1 MCDDDSDIS
10 GIPLLVP
17 FCILISKEK
26 NMQTLE
32 FALTCHRI
40 GKISMKNEGSDFAIL
55 PASLKPQK
63 PNVLGYY
70 IFKITS
76 DLSSR
81 WTYCRVVEWTEGDR
95 DCYLPTVICLF
106 INEPYL

>member
-1 MCDDDSDIS
+1 
-10 GIPLLVP
+10 
-17 FCILISKEK
+17 
-26 NMQTLE
+26 
-32 FALTCHRI
+32 
-40 GKISMKNEGSDFAIL
+40 MKNEGSDFAIL

-106 INEPYL
+106 INEPYLQWMMNYLHIPDHCVAKFTYDHFSIKKVIVSV

>member
-1 MCDDDSDIS
+1 
-10 GIPLLVP
+10 
-17 FCILISKEK
+17 
-26 NMQTLE
+26 
-32 FALTCHRI
+32 
-40 GKISMKNEGSDFAIL
+40 MKNEGSDFAIL